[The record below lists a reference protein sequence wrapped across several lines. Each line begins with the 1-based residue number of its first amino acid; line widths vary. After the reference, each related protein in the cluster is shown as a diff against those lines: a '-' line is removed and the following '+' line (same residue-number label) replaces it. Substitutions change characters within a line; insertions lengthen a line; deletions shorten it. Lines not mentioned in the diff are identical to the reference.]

1 MYYLSEIIKIK
12 NLNQYFAGK
21 PLKIGVNMII
31 ALCGFMGAGKTT
43 IGKRVSKKV
52 DFKYIDLDDYIVE
65 KSGKSIAQI
74 FDENGENEFRRIESD
89 SLKEILDNEKD
100 VLISLGGGTLER
112 DENVKVLKKCAK
124 IIYISVPFNVCYTRI
139 RNTDRPLVK
148 SLTESQLRDR
158 YIARDKRFKEVAD
171 IIVENCKARLAT
183 DEIANLIE
191 KG

>member
-1 MYYLSEIIKIK
+1 
-12 NLNQYFAGK
+12 
-21 PLKIGVNMII
+21 MII

-112 DENVKVLKKCAK
+112 DENVKALKERAK

-158 YIARDKRFKEVAD
+158 YIARDKRFKDVAD

>member
-1 MYYLSEIIKIK
+1 
-12 NLNQYFAGK
+12 
-21 PLKIGVNMII
+21 MII

-52 DFKYIDLDDYIVE
+52 NFKYIDLDDYIVE
-65 KSGKSIAQI
+65 KCGTSIAQI
-74 FDENGENEFRRIESD
+74 FEEKGENEFRRIESD
-89 SLKEILDNEKD
+89 SLKEVLDSEMN

-112 DENVKVLKKCAK
+112 DENVEALKGRAK

-148 SLTESQLRDR
+148 QLTESQLRDR

-183 DEIANLIE
+183 DEIAEIIAQD
-191 KG
+191 

>member
-1 MYYLSEIIKIK
+1 
-12 NLNQYFAGK
+12 
-21 PLKIGVNMII
+21 MII

-52 DFKYIDLDDYIVE
+52 NFKYIDLDDYIVE
-65 KSGKSIAQI
+65 KSGKSVAQI
-74 FDENGENEFRRIESD
+74 FEDSGESEFRRIETNA
-89 SLKEILDNEKD
+89 LNEILDNETD

-112 DENVKVLKKCAK
+112 DENVEALKGRAK

-148 SLTESQLRDR
+148 QLTETQLRDR

-183 DEIANLIE
+183 DEIAEIIARD
-191 KG
+191 

>member
-1 MYYLSEIIKIK
+1 
-12 NLNQYFAGK
+12 
-21 PLKIGVNMII
+21 MII

-65 KSGKSIAQI
+65 KCGMSIAQI
-74 FDENGENEFRRIESD
+74 FDEKGESEFRRIESD
-89 SLKEILDNEKD
+89 SLKEVLDSETNA
-100 VLISLGGGTLER
+100 LISLGGGTLER
-112 DENVKVLKKCAK
+112 DENVETLKGRAK
-124 IIYISVPFNVCYTRI
+124 IVYISVPFNVCYTRI

-148 SLTESQLRDR
+148 QLTETQLRDR

-183 DEIANLIE
+183 DEIAEIIARD
-191 KG
+191 

>member
-1 MYYLSEIIKIK
+1 
-12 NLNQYFAGK
+12 
-21 PLKIGVNMII
+21 MII

-52 DFKYIDLDDYIVE
+52 NFKYIDLDDYIVE
-65 KSGKSIAQI
+65 KCGMSIAQI
-74 FDENGENEFRRIESD
+74 FDEKGENEFRRIESD
-89 SLKEILDNEKD
+89 SLKEVLDSEMN
-100 VLISLGGGTLER
+100 VLISLGGGTLEC
-112 DENVKVLKKCAK
+112 DENVEALKGRAK

-148 SLTESQLRDR
+148 QLTESQLRDR

-183 DEIANLIE
+183 DEIAEIIAQD
-191 KG
+191 

>member
-1 MYYLSEIIKIK
+1 
-12 NLNQYFAGK
+12 
-21 PLKIGVNMII
+21 MII

-52 DFKYIDLDDYIVE
+52 NFKYIDLDDYIVE
-65 KSGKSIAQI
+65 KCGMSIAQI
-74 FDENGENEFRRIESD
+74 FNEKGESEFRRIEAD
-89 SLKEILDNEKD
+89 SLKEVLDSETNA
-100 VLISLGGGTLER
+100 LISLGGGTLER
-112 DENVKVLKKCAK
+112 DENVEALKGRAK

-148 SLTESQLRDR
+148 QLTESQLRDR

-183 DEIANLIE
+183 DEIAEIIAQD
-191 KG
+191 

>member
-1 MYYLSEIIKIK
+1 
-12 NLNQYFAGK
+12 
-21 PLKIGVNMII
+21 MII

-52 DFKYIDLDDYIVE
+52 NFKYIDLDDYIVE
-65 KSGKSIAQI
+65 KCGTSIAQI
-74 FDENGENEFRRIESD
+74 FDEKGENEFRRIESD
-89 SLKEILDNEKD
+89 SLKEVLDSEMN
-100 VLISLGGGTLER
+100 VLISLGGGTLEC
-112 DENVKVLKKCAK
+112 DENVEALKGRAK

-148 SLTESQLRDR
+148 QLTESQLRDR

-183 DEIANLIE
+183 DEIAEIIAQD
-191 KG
+191 

>member
-1 MYYLSEIIKIK
+1 
-12 NLNQYFAGK
+12 
-21 PLKIGVNMII
+21 MII

-43 IGKRVSKKV
+43 IGKKVSKKV

-74 FDENGENEFRRIESD
+74 FNDSGEGEFRRLETD
-89 SLKEILDNEKD
+89 SLKEVLNNETD
-100 VLISLGGGTLER
+100 ALISLGGGTLER
-112 DENVKVLKKCAK
+112 DENVTALKECAK

-148 SLTESQLRDR
+148 QLTEAQLRDR
-158 YIARDKRFKEVAD
+158 YIARDKRFRETAD
-171 IIVENCKARLAT
+171 YIVENYKARLAT
-183 DEIANLIE
+183 DEIAGIIA

>member
-1 MYYLSEIIKIK
+1 
-12 NLNQYFAGK
+12 
-21 PLKIGVNMII
+21 MII

-52 DFKYIDLDDYIVE
+52 NFKYIDLDDYIVE
-65 KSGKSIAQI
+65 KSGKSVAQI
-74 FDENGENEFRRIESD
+74 FEDSGESEFRRIETNA
-89 SLKEILDNEKD
+89 LNEILDNETD

-112 DENVKVLKKCAK
+112 DENVEALKGRAKV
-124 IIYISVPFNVCYTRI
+124 IYISVPFNVCYTRI

-148 SLTESQLRDR
+148 QLTETQLRDR

-183 DEIANLIE
+183 DEIAEIIARD
-191 KG
+191 

>member
-1 MYYLSEIIKIK
+1 
-12 NLNQYFAGK
+12 
-21 PLKIGVNMII
+21 
-31 ALCGFMGAGKTT
+31 MGAGKTT

-52 DFKYIDLDDYIVE
+52 NFKYIDLDDYIVE
-65 KSGKSIAQI
+65 KCDMSIAQI
-74 FDENGENEFRRIESD
+74 FNEKGESEFRRIESD
-89 SLKEILDNEKD
+89 SLKEVLDSETN

-112 DENVKVLKKCAK
+112 DENVEALKGRAK

-148 SLTESQLRDR
+148 QLTETQLRDR

-183 DEIANLIE
+183 DEIAEIIAQD
-191 KG
+191 